1 MERTGHFTPELRWKR
16 KDRRKTEEGLPVW
29 CRRLEGADMD
39 RKLIAR
45 KIAEESIVLLKN
57 EDHLLPFDEGKMIAF
72 FGRTQIG
79 TLYSGNGSGGANVSG
94 CGTIL
99 EECEKWGVTAE
110 PLLKGFYRYKAE
122 TEPVTEQDEFDWTK
136 ISEMVNSG
144 IMYEIFGKYR
154 PPLEEYEVPGTLIYQ
169 AAEKTDTAVLV
180 IGRNSGGE
188 ECDRHLM
195 EDYYLTE
202 AEEKLVQEVCTHFV
216 NVVVIL
222 NVNGLIDL
230 SWIRKYPGIKSLI
243 FLGIPGEEGA
253 TALAEILTGQV
264 CPSGKMAVTVAEHY
278 EDYPSAKYFSWDKEH
293 LDQIADYETYG
304 LSAEE
309 NGSRGFAKSP
319 VTLYWEDIY
328 AGYRYFDTF
337 GKPVLYPFG
346 FGLTYTSFDIN
357 AAGIKKSADGIE
369 VTARVKNTGNRTGKE
384 VVQIYL
390 SVCSQENKDGQT
402 NTIERPYQ
410 ELKGFEK
417 TSLLAPGKT
426 ETLRILIPWRELAV
440 YNEKRAAW
448 VIDEGVYLLRMGN
461 SSGNTSPAGMI
472 CTDER
477 VLVEQC
483 ANRLGILECNR
494 GKVEFLTQKE
504 HSAGHRA
511 ETQEAADI
519 HEMSGM
525 FVLHVTSED
534 ICVKSEGVCA
544 KIENL
549 ADGENLLLETECRE
563 KLSELSIEEL
573 SALCVGYGP
582 GTPFAAVGDRS
593 DPSTIF
599 DRDGNPLT
607 VNSHPTGFPGY
618 VSPAIER
625 KGIESVFYKDGPA
638 GTGGV
643 AWPTEMLIACSFDRK
658 VWRMFGDAAGAE
670 CEEQQVN
677 VWLAPAVNL
686 HRNPLCG
693 RNFEYFS
700 EDPYLTGVC
709 ACEIAKGVQKGHSVI
724 VCPKHFAVNEQ
735 ETFRRGNAGKNV
747 DAVDSILTERS
758 ARELYLK
765 PFEMLVR
772 EANIACIMTSFN
784 KINGTFAGGSEDL
797 CTHILRVEW
806 GFEGAVVTDWGDM
819 DIVVDGADAVAAGN
833 DIVMPGGP
841 PVIRQILKGYEE
853 GRVTRKEMETA
864 AGHLLCMI
872 RRTHGKEK

>member
-1 MERTGHFTPELRWKR
+1 
-16 KDRRKTEEGLPVW
+16 
-29 CRRLEGADMD
+29 MD

-57 EDHLLPFDEGKMIAF
+57 DGHLLPFSEGKMVAF

-79 TLYSGNGSGGANVSG
+79 TLYSGNGSGGANVAG

-99 EECEKWGVTAE
+99 EECEKRGLTVE
-110 PLLKGFYRYKAE
+110 PLLKGFYEYKAE

-136 ISEMVNSG
+136 VSEMVNSG

-188 ECDRHLM
+188 ECDRHLT

-202 AEEKLVQEVCTHFV
+202 TEEKLVKEVCTHFA
-216 NVVVIL
+216 NVAVIL

-230 SWIRKYPGIKSLI
+230 SWIGKYPGIKGLI

-253 TALAEILTGQV
+253 AALAEILTGQV
-264 CPSGKMAVTVAEHY
+264 SPSGKMAVTVAEHY

-346 FGLTYTSFDIN
+346 FGLTYTSFEIS
-357 AAGIKKSADGIE
+357 ASGLKKTADGIE
-369 VTARVKNTGNRTGKE
+369 ITARVKNTGDRAGKE

-390 SVCSQENKDGQT
+390 SLWGQVNKDGQT
-402 NTIERPYQ
+402 STIERPYQ

-417 TSLLAPGKT
+417 TSLLAPGRT

-440 YNEKRAAW
+440 YDENQAAW
-448 VIDEGVYLLRMGN
+448 VIDEGAYVLRMGN
-461 SSGNTSPAGMI
+461 SSGNTSPAGTI
-472 CTDER
+472 CADER
-477 VLVEQC
+477 ILVEQC
-483 ANRLGILECNR
+483 GNRLEILECNR
-494 GKVEFLTQKE
+494 GKLEFLTQK
-504 HSAGHRA
+504 GRRV

-519 HEMSGM
+519 HGM
-525 FVLHVTSED
+525 NGKSVLHVTSED
-534 ICVKSEGVCA
+534 ICEKSEGIRNQ
-544 KIENL
+544 KENS
-549 ADGENLLLETECRE
+549 ADEEMQLPETKGRE
-563 KLSELSIEEL
+563 SLSDLSIEEL
-573 SALCVGYGP
+573 AALCVGYGP

-599 DRDGNPLT
+599 DADGNPLT
-607 VNSHPTGFPGY
+607 INSHPTGYPGY

-638 GTGGV
+638 GTGGI
-643 AWPTEMLIACSFDRK
+643 AWPTEMLIACAFDRK

-700 EDPYLTGVC
+700 EDPYLTGIC
-709 ACEIAKGVQKGHSVI
+709 ACEIAKGVKEGRPVI

-735 ETFRRGNAGKNV
+735 ETFRRGNAGKKV

-758 ARELYLK
+758 VRELYLK

-772 EANIACIMTSFN
+772 EAHIACIMTSFN
-784 KINGTFAGGSEDL
+784 KINGVFAGGSKDL
-797 CTHILRVEW
+797 CTHILREEW
-806 GFEGAVVTDWGDM
+806 GFDGAVVTDWGDM

-853 GRVTRKEMETA
+853 GRVTREEMETA

-872 RRTHGKEK
+872 RRIHGKEK

>member
-1 MERTGHFTPELRWKR
+1 
-16 KDRRKTEEGLPVW
+16 
-29 CRRLEGADMD
+29 MD

-57 EDHLLPFDEGKMIAF
+57 DGHLLPFSEGKMVAF

-79 TLYSGNGSGGANVSG
+79 TLYSGNGSGGANVAG

-99 EECEKWGVTAE
+99 EECEKRGLTAE
-110 PLLKGFYRYKAE
+110 PLLKGFYEYKAE

-136 ISEMVNSG
+136 VSEMVNSG

-188 ECDRHLM
+188 ECDRHLT

-202 AEEKLVQEVCTHFV
+202 TEEKLVKEVCTHFA
-216 NVVVIL
+216 NVAVIL

-230 SWIRKYPGIKSLI
+230 PWIGKYPGIKGLI

-253 TALAEILTGQV
+253 AALAEILTGQV
-264 CPSGKMAVTVAEHY
+264 SPSGKMAVTVAEHY

-346 FGLTYTSFDIN
+346 FGLTYTSFEIS
-357 AAGIKKSADGIE
+357 ASGLKKTADGIE
-369 VTARVKNTGNRTGKE
+369 ITARVKNTGDRAGKE

-390 SVCSQENKDGQT
+390 SLWGQVNKDGQT
-402 NTIERPYQ
+402 STIERPYQ

-417 TSLLAPGKT
+417 TSLLAPGRT

-440 YNEKRAAW
+440 YDENQAAW
-448 VIDEGVYLLRMGN
+448 VIDEGAYVLRMGN
-461 SSGNTSPAGMI
+461 SSRNTSPAGTI
-472 CTDER
+472 CADER
-477 VLVEQC
+477 ILVEQC
-483 ANRLGILECNR
+483 GNRLEILECNR
-494 GKVEFLTQKE
+494 GKLEFLTQKK
-504 HSAGHRA
+504 HRA

-519 HEMSGM
+519 HGM
-525 FVLHVTSED
+525 NGKSVLHVTSED
-534 ICVKSEGVCA
+534 ICEKSEGIRDQ
-544 KIENL
+544 KENS
-549 ADGENLLLETECRE
+549 ADEEMQLPEIKGRE
-563 KLSELSIEEL
+563 SLSDLSIEEL
-573 SALCVGYGP
+573 AALCVGYGP

-599 DRDGNPLT
+599 DADGNPLT
-607 VNSHPTGFPGY
+607 INSHPTGYPGY

-638 GTGGV
+638 GTGGI
-643 AWPTEMLIACSFDRK
+643 AWPTEMLIACAFDRK

-700 EDPYLTGVC
+700 EDPYLTGIC
-709 ACEIAKGVQKGHSVI
+709 ACEIAKGVKEGRPVI

-735 ETFRRGNAGKNV
+735 ETFRRGNAGKKV

-758 ARELYLK
+758 VRELYLK

-772 EANIACIMTSFN
+772 EAHIACIMTSFN
-784 KINGTFAGGSEDL
+784 KINGVFAGGSKDL
-797 CTHILRVEW
+797 CTHILREEW
-806 GFEGAVVTDWGDM
+806 GFDGAVVTDWGDM

-853 GRVTRKEMETA
+853 GRVTREEMETA

-872 RRTHGKEK
+872 RRIHGKEK